1 MKKMNSPKLEV
12 IQFNTEDVIV
22 TSGGG
27 YKSLSSGRT
36 YFSLGEEMIE
46 AFSDD
51 ERFSDGKYYK
61 FYYDTISSGIKLV
74 STSSYRIGAIS
85 EIDDYYAWYD
95 LGNWFTEDKRKDAY
109 FVSNDTYNWIRRNTN

>member
-22 TSGGG
+22 TSGVG
-27 YKSLSSGRT
+27 YKSLSPGRT

-46 AFSDD
+46 ALSDD
-51 ERFSDGKYYK
+51 ERFSDGKFYK
-61 FYYDTISSGIKLV
+61 FYYVANSSGI
-74 STSSYRIGAIS
+74 TPINYSSYKIGAIS

-95 LGNWFTEDKRKDAY
+95 VGNWFTEDKRK
-109 FVSNDTYNWIRRNTN
+109 NDYLVDNTYKWIRKNTN